1 MSNRMLERTIGKVK
15 KYFLE
20 LPQPDA
26 VLQFTAR
33 SLFAIRLS
41 PKDRA
46 IRQRCAVPVS
56 PGSILPSFDRTN
68 LAELPHLEERLE
80 EAKKVLQLQEGS
92 VAVLLPELC
101 FKVAIFN
108 SDSPSLSQTEMEKM
122 VWWRVRKLMPLL
134 PDDARL
140 SYEVVA
146 SQSSEKILA
155 SLARSSVIQEY
166 ENLLARKRLRAG
178 AVMPP
183 SLNLLSLL
191 IRGERNAEDSI
202 IVNIEDDAVSLLAV
216 INSEI
221 SLYRVKPF
229 MHEGRSLVP
238 HEEKMDNIVKEVENT
253 IHFIEDREKK
263 KISHLWVR
271 RGLMEKETDFVSVL
285 KTRFSFPVESV
296 ETLVPFDL
304 PSREKEVLSTL
315 VGQFL

>member
-1 MSNRMLERTIGKVK
+1 MLERIVGKVK

-26 VLQFTAR
+26 VLQLTAQ

-41 PKDRA
+41 AKDRA
-46 IRQRCAVPVS
+46 IKKSCALPLS
-56 PGSILPSFDRTN
+56 RGSILPSFDRTN
-68 LAELPHLEERLE
+68 LAEPPHLEERLE

-101 FKVAIFN
+101 FKVAIFT
-108 SDSPSLSQTEMEKM
+108 SDSPSLSRTEMEKM

-140 SYEVVA
+140 SYDVVA

-166 ENLLARKRLRAG
+166 ENLLARKRLRAES
-178 AVMPP
+178 VMPP
-183 SLNLLSLL
+183 SLNLLSLFL
-191 IRGERNAEDSI
+191 RSQRNAEDSI

-216 INSEI
+216 INAEI

-229 MHEGRSLVP
+229 MHEGRVLDP
-238 HEEKMDNIVKEVENT
+238 REEKIDNIVKEVENT

-263 KISHLWVR
+263 KIGHLWVR
-271 RGLMEKETDFVSVL
+271 RGWMEKEADVVSVL

-296 ETLVPFDL
+296 ESLVPFDL

-315 VGQFL
+315 VSPYL